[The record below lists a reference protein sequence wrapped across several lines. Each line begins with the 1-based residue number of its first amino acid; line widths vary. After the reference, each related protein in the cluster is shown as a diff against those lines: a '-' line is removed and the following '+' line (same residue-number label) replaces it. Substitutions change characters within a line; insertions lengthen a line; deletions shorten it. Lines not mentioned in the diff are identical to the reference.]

1 MNIALIYWIS
11 EAFQTYITYEVLA
24 TPSLYAYNKTR
35 AGREILQHKLADF
48 LYTRSTKLNG
58 FVRTHV
64 PEFIRDVIL
73 IKESWI
79 TGDEAVSKLRRLLCE
94 LFACNCDGALTFV
107 LTQTNKL
114 NHHQIEALSV
124 SSTVNLV
131 AMAADLGDL
140 YLLRTEAAKD
150 RDSLWQE
157 SPAFGYPLDVAV
169 YAGHFGVAKA
179 IAQQAVTNQNED
191 VVDLHHRYGSRP
203 EHISFRQAICTCI
216 ELQHCGIIDYLL
228 HKYVEAFGFPT
239 EACTAEW
246 LDRAVTCGHKDML
259 RLLLCRPTQAGIS
272 TFYKAF
278 ETACRLSKVSLLHIF
293 FPYSLGGPGCLAI
306 NQVYPSSIKGYPSTY
321 PLITAIRLA
330 EGRRMTTIIKKL
342 LELGA
347 DPNGPKYR
355 AGLRRPLYLATT
367 GECVSGILSLLDA
380 GANPYLINDARWIK
394 VQRKRYGKQTSK
406 GKALRIAL
414 KRYAKPKLAKGVEG
428 FLAEVAVKDVNLKP
442 AFFGCT
448 QS

>member
-1 MNIALIYWIS
+1 MRLLDLPPEIFQRITHILVKKHGIAEAWKVRGTS
-11 EAFQTYITYEVLA
+11 KAFQTYITYEVLA

-191 VVDLHHRYGSRP
+191 VVDLHHRYG
-203 EHISFRQAICTCI
+203 
-216 ELQHCGIIDYLL
+216 
-228 HKYVEAFGFPT
+228 
-239 EACTAEW
+239 
-246 LDRAVTCGHKDML
+246 
-259 RLLLCRPTQAGIS
+259 
-272 TFYKAF
+272 
-278 ETACRLSKVSLLHIF
+278 
-293 FPYSLGGPGCLAI
+293 
-306 NQVYPSSIKGYPSTY
+306 
-321 PLITAIRLA
+321 
-330 EGRRMTTIIKKL
+330 
-342 LELGA
+342 
-347 DPNGPKYR
+347 
-355 AGLRRPLYLATT
+355 
-367 GECVSGILSLLDA
+367 
-380 GANPYLINDARWIK
+380 
-394 VQRKRYGKQTSK
+394 
-406 GKALRIAL
+406 
-414 KRYAKPKLAKGVEG
+414 
-428 FLAEVAVKDVNLKP
+428 
-442 AFFGCT
+442 
-448 QS
+448 